1 MSFPVRRQLGVVVG
15 VAVLGVGLL
24 GLWRWAP
31 WSDDQTVPSCGDVAA
46 ALPEAVPGSWTVT
59 QVQPRREAVR
69 SVVRCEFAF
78 ISVDQSYR
86 GEVMVSLSEGADT
99 ETLRRRVSDSPCYGE
114 AVPYPGADRYEAA
127 KSCAETINDK
137 AFVRV
142 FLASSSRYG
151 HIVVTLTGPDRPDAG
166 LISSTTVT
174 TQRIAD
180 LTMPLTAS
188 E

>member
-1 MSFPVRRQLGVVVG
+1 MRRQLAVVAG

-31 WSDDQTVPSCGDVAA
+31 WSEDQTVPSCGDVAA

-78 ISVDQSYR
+78 TAADQSYR
-86 GEVMVSLSEGADT
+86 GEAIISLSEGADI

-127 KSCAETINDK
+127 KSCAETINAK
-137 AFVRV
+137 AFTRV
-142 FLASSSRYG
+142 FLASPSRYG
-151 HIVVTLTGPDRPDAG
+151 HIVVSLTGPDRPDTG
-166 LISSTTVT
+166 VVSSTTVT
-174 TQRIAD
+174 AQRIAD
-180 LTMPLTAS
+180 LTMTLTAS